1 MDKLVKIEND
11 MFDIASRIRSIDN
24 NYQIYFNRGTA
35 RYEVHNSACNPSKQ
49 FDCPFDRLDARLLEY
64 TASTRIERLD
74 KILEEIDKSNKS
86 VEKSSLQA
94 KEQKLQNIIEKS
106 MSKFC

>member
-1 MDKLVKIEND
+1 MLVKIEND
-11 MFDIASRIRSIDN
+11 LFDIASRIRSIDN

-35 RYEVHNSACNPSKQ
+35 CFEVHNSSCRPTKQ

-64 TASTRIERLD
+64 TRNTRIERLD
-74 KILEEIDKSNKS
+74 DILDEIEKANAN

-94 KEQKLQNIIEKS
+94 KEQKLQNIIENT